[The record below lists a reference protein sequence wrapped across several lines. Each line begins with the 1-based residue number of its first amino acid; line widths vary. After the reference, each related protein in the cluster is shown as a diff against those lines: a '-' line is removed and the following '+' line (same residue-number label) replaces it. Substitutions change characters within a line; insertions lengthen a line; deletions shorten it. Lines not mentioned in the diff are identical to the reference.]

1 MQTTFP
7 ALLDN
12 IWDKAKG
19 VFDRLVDYEFTK
31 KEFQLV
37 KQARAFQAEQ
47 SRADLARR
55 DAFITPRASRSGSAG
70 FDNRTILL
78 LVGGGALLFL
88 LLRK

>member
-55 DAFITPRASRSGSAG
+55 DAFITPRASRSGFSVNNG
-70 FDNRTILL
+70 TVLL
-78 LVGGGALLFL
+78 LAGGALLFL
-88 LLRK
+88 LLRSK

>member
-1 MQTTFP
+1 MQTAFP

-55 DAFITPRASRSGSAG
+55 DAFITPRASRSGSAV
-70 FDNRTILL
+70 DNRTILL